1 MRHSY
6 SMETDLLP
14 IIKGNVELPNPEP
27 LDRDVAAAILHYAQM
42 LTGIVL
48 LNGGRKI
55 WNARYFL
62 DYGQGGGL
70 QGSGLVAWIALKD
83 GAYRATGLTFAI
95 CRHTPVTGAGA
106 NPSRGWHPASCAK
119 CGLDLS
125 VDSGD

>member
-6 SMETDLLP
+6 SLETDILP
-14 IIKGNVELPNPEP
+14 IIKGEIPVPNPEFIEK
-27 LDRDVAAAILHYAQM
+27 DVGAAILHYREM
-42 LTGIVL
+42 RSGIAVL
-48 LNGGRKI
+48 PGRKV
-55 WNARYFL
+55 WNVRYFL

-70 QGSGLVAWIALKD
+70 QGSGLIAWTDWKVD
-83 GAYRATGLTFAI
+83 AYRAVGVTFAI

-106 NPSRGWHPASCAK
+106 NPSRGWHPASCSK